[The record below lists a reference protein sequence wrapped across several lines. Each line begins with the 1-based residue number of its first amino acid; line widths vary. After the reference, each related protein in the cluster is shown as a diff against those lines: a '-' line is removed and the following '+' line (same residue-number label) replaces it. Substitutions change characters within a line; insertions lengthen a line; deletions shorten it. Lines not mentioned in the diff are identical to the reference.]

1 MKILILGSGG
11 REHALGWKILQS
23 PHCTQLFFA
32 PGNGGTS
39 NIGTNISDL
48 RIEDGNQV
56 TDWVLQNGIELVI
69 IGPEAPLVS
78 GVADR
83 LRAAG
88 ILTVGPGS
96 KGSQI
101 ESSKI
106 FAKAFMIRNK
116 IPTARYRHYYDV
128 EQSIADLA
136 NYSLPIV
143 VKADGLAAGKGVI
156 IAQTYEEAMQAIYQ
170 MGRDHKFGTAGKQWL
185 VEEFMQGIELSV
197 FVLTDGKDYVILPTA
212 KDYKRIGEG
221 DTGPNT
227 GGMGSVAPVP
237 FADESFMEKV
247 RQKVI
252 EPTLN
257 GLQKEGI
264 EYQGFI
270 FFGLMNVN
278 GEPKVLEYNA
288 RMGDPETQSVM
299 PLIASDLVELLID
312 CAKGQ
317 LSGKSISISSDVAV
331 TIIVASGGYP
341 DEYNKGYEIRALD
354 QVMEVITF
362 HAGTQLKD
370 DAYFTSGGRVVGFTG
385 IGKDVTEA
393 RNKALQAAQTICYEN
408 IYYRKDIGNDL
419 LS

>member
-23 PHCTQLFFA
+23 PLCTKLYFA

-39 NIGTNISDL
+39 NIGTNITDL
-48 RIEDGNQV
+48 PVEDGNQV
-56 TDWVLQNGIELVI
+56 AEWVLQNGIELVI
-69 IGPEAPLVS
+69 IGPEAPLVT

-83 LRAAG
+83 LKAEG
-88 ILTVGPGS
+88 ILTVGPGA

-106 FAKAFMIRNK
+106 FAKAFMDRNK

-136 NYSLPIV
+136 NYALPVV

-156 IAQTYEEAMQAIYQ
+156 IAHTYEEAIQAIYQ
-170 MGRDHKFGTAGKQWL
+170 MGRDHKFGKAGKQWL
-185 VEEFMQGIELSV
+185 VEEFLQGIELSV
-197 FVLTDGKDYVILPTA
+197 FVLTDGKDYVLLPTA
-212 KDYKRIGEG
+212 KDYKRVGEG

-237 FADESFMEKV
+237 FAAEAFMEKV

-252 EPTLN
+252 EPTIK
-257 GLQKEGI
+257 GLEKEGI
-264 EYQGFI
+264 DYQGFI

-299 PLIASDLVELLID
+299 PLINSDLVELLVA
-312 CAKGQ
+312 CANRE
-317 LSGKSISISSDVAV
+317 LAGKSISISSEYAV
-331 TIIVASGGYP
+331 TMVVASGGYP
-341 DEYNKGYEIRALD
+341 DAYLKGYEIRALD
-354 QVMEVITF
+354 QVKEVMIF
-362 HAGTQLKD
+362 HAGTQKNED
-370 DAYFTSGGRVVGFTG
+370 KYYTSGGRVIGFTAT
-385 IGKDVTEA
+385 GKTIHDA
-393 RNKALQAAQTICYEN
+393 RQKALQAAQTICYEN

-419 LS
+419 L